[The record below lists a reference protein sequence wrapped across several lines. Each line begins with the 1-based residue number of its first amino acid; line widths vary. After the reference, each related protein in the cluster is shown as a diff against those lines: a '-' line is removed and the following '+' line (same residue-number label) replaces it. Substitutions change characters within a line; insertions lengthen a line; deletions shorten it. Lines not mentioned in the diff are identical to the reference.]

1 MNEFKARPYAQ
12 IAAERRAAILAGAK
26 LIPKSCCHFCAY
38 AVPKGALFC
47 SGCCGADYQA
57 ELKDLLGC

>member
-1 MNEFKARPYAQ
+1 MNEFNPKPYSE

-38 AVPKGALFC
+38 AVPRGALWC
-47 SGCCGADYQA
+47 SGVCAADYEA
-57 ELKDLLGC
+57 ERKDLTGS